1 MPNRVLQFGIYTWSE
16 VRSLFRQAPDARNT
30 NVEGVFQVKFCL
42 VCSRDGEQVAYL
54 AREGDALGECYRV
67 AQFRLHRRA
76 HRTEARRVPVFS
88 VTVYRKTC
96 PEVQLN
102 RLKASRSE
110 RFEGVPENGKT
121 VVVRF
126 STRKIW

>member
-1 MPNRVLQFGIYTWSE
+1 MPYRVLQFDIYTWNE
-16 VRSLFRQAPDARNT
+16 LRSLFRQAPDARNT
-30 NVEGVFQVKFCL
+30 DVKSVFPVKFCL

-67 AQFRLHRRA
+67 AQFCLHRRA

-96 PEVQLN
+96 AEVQLKW
-102 RLKASRSE
+102 LKNFRSE

-121 VVVRF
+121 VVVCF